1 VTGESMAGRSL
12 VSLADYT
19 TDELERVLELAQEVK
34 ANPAHYG
41 EALAGRTLFM
51 YFEKPSLRTRV
62 TFEAGMT
69 QLGGHAIYYTA
80 ADGKIGVRE
89 SVEDVARNLS
99 RWVDAAMCRTFS
111 HEMVVNLARCADIPV
126 INGLTDLL
134 HPCQALADYLTLLE
148 VKGDLKG
155 RRMAYVGDGNNVAH
169 SLMFGGAV
177 LGVNVTI
184 VTPAGHEPNADVVQ
198 TAQALGKA
206 SGATIDLTTDLDG
219 VAGADAVYTD
229 VWASMGQ
236 EDEAAARAKI
246 FEPYRIDTALMDRAG
261 ADAVFMHCLPAHRG
275 EEVTSEVADSPQ
287 EISAT
292 DAARGYL
299 TATCRAT
306 IPPVRFFQLHCE
318 NPHSRT
324 RPASVGWSG
333 NVPMVRAR

>member
-1 VTGESMAGRSL
+1 MAGRSL

-19 TDELERVLELAQEVK
+19 TEEIERILELAQEVK
-34 ANPAHYG
+34 ANPAHYDT
-41 EALAGRTLFM
+41 ALGGRTLFM

-111 HEMVVNLARCADIPV
+111 HQLIEDLARTADIPV
-126 INGLTDLL
+126 VNGLSDLL

-169 SLMFGGAV
+169 SLMNGGAR
-177 LGVNVTI
+177 LGVNVTVI
-184 VTPAGHEPNADVVQ
+184 TPAGHEPDPTVVSE
-198 TAQALGKA
+198 A
-206 SGATIDLTTDLDG
+206 SRLAGEAGATIEITNDLG
-219 VAGADAVYTD
+219 RVAGADAVYTD

-236 EDEAAARAKI
+236 EDEAEARARL
-246 FEPYRIDTALMDRAG
+246 FRPYQVNEALMERAG
-261 ADAVFMHCLPAHRG
+261 ADAVFMHCLPAHRD
-275 EEVTSEVADSPQ
+275 EEVTGAVADSSQ
-287 EISAT
+287 SVIFQQ
-292 DAARGYL
+292 AANR
-299 TATCRAT
+299 
-306 IPPVRFFQLHCE
+306 LH
-318 NPHSRT
+318 
-324 RPASVGWSG
+324 AQKSVLLLLLG
-333 NVPMVRAR
+333 AD